1 MHLTLAET
9 AMGAGAVLE
18 APTSVENAGAL
29 VATGYSIDS
38 RTVASDEL
46 FFAVRGERFDG
57 HDFVTAAFERGAVAA
72 VVSRARVASLPDA
85 ALAHPLLIA
94 EDPLLALQS
103 LAMHVRRQWGHLVVA
118 ITGSAGKTTTKEAVA
133 AALGAKFNVLKS
145 QGNLNNGFGL
155 PLQLLRL
162 TQEHEVAV
170 VEMGMNHSGEIAA
183 LARIATPDWGVITN
197 VGTAHIENFKE
208 GQAGIARAKFELI
221 EALSSNGVAF
231 LNCDDAYAAQFGRD
245 FHGRVV
251 YFGSGPCADPQIL
264 SVAEDPSGLHVRF
277 RAGEH
282 GVPADRSSSVGCE
295 REGAFTLHMLGAH
308 NASNALAG
316 LAVALEAGVDLDAAV
331 KALASLT
338 ACDKRGEVIEI
349 GGATI
354 LNDSYNSNP
363 EALRSM
369 IGTLAARP
377 AVGRRILVAGEMLE
391 LGEHGP
397 ALHIACGRTAA
408 EAGLDLVV
416 AVAGNAEHLATAACA
431 GGVPAVFLRDAEA
444 AGEWLKQNLRAG
456 DVVLVKGSRG
466 VHLERAIEAVE
477 THFARNAEK

>member
-1 MHLTLAET
+1 MNLTLAE
-9 AMGAGAVLE
+9 AAIGAGAVLE

-29 VATGYSIDS
+29 ITTGYSIDS
-38 RTVASDEL
+38 RTVAPGEL

-57 HDFVTAAFERGAVAA
+57 HDFVTAAIARGAVAA
-72 VVSRARVASLPDA
+72 VVSRARAASLPDA

-94 EDPLLALQS
+94 EDPLLALQT
-103 LAMHVRRQWGHLVVA
+103 LAVHVRRQWGRLVVA

-162 TQEHEVAV
+162 TQEHEIAV
-170 VEMGMNHSGEIAA
+170 IEMGMNHSGEIAA

-221 EALSSNGVAF
+221 EALPANGVAF

-264 SVAEDPSGLHVRF
+264 SIVEDLKGLHIRY
-277 RAGEH
+277 RARAH
-282 GVPADRSSSVGCE
+282 
-295 REGAFTLHMLGAH
+295 EGDFTLHMLGAH

-331 KALASLT
+331 KAIASLT
-338 ACDKRGEVIEI
+338 AGDKRGQMIEI

-369 IGTLAARP
+369 IHTLAARP
-377 AVGRRILVAGEMLE
+377 AAGRRILVAGEMLE
-391 LGEHGP
+391 LGEHSA
-397 ALHIACGRTAA
+397 ALHIACGRAAA

-416 AVAGNAEHLATAACA
+416 AVEGNAEHLATAACA

-444 AGEWLKQNLRAG
+444 AGEWLAQNLRAG

-466 VHLERAIEAVE
+466 VHLERAIEAVK
-477 THFARNAEK
+477 EKLAAPGAL